1 MRTLLKGGTVVS
13 ARGTRRADVLLEN
26 GRVKQ
31 VGRLILG
38 KADRVED
45 VEGCLLFPGFI
56 DAHTHFDLDV
66 CGTTTAD
73 DFAFGS
79 RAALRGGTTTVID
92 FACPNKGESLQH
104 GLELWHS
111 KADGRTYCDYGFHMT
126 IDDWNEAIRTE
137 LPEMFRQ
144 GISSFK
150 MYMTYPAM
158 MLGDR
163 DLYWALK
170 ELKHLGGICG
180 VHCENAG
187 VIDGIIAEK
196 KAAGLLGPSS
206 HPESRPPYLEAEAV
220 SRLLRI
226 AQAAD
231 CPVVIVHLTNE
242 EALKEVQQARRRGQ
256 TVYVETCP
264 QYLLLDDSVY
274 YNPDYS
280 QAARYVCAPPI
291 RSKENQEALWR
302 GLRRGEIQTV
312 STDHC
317 SFTLEQK
324 EMGREDFTKIP
335 GGLPGV
341 ETRGELIYSY
351 GVAAKKLSLS
361 QMCRVLCENPAKL
374 YGLYPRKGILAPGSD
389 GDIVVY
395 DPGDSHVIR
404 GEEWLPSAPL
414 HVLLYRAFGWEDT
427 MPAFAHLPLLLK
439 PEGNGKLSKRDGDRL
454 GFPVFPLEWHD
465 PKTGEI
471 SSGYRESGY
480 LPEAVINFL
489 ALLGWNPGNDQEL
502 MSMDELIKLFDLSH
516 CSKSGAKFDYK
527 KGIWF
532 NHEYILLKPDEEI
545 AELFVPVLKEHGV
558 EVPFEKVVTVVGMMK
573 NRVSFVRELWEA
585 SSFFFV
591 APTEY
596 DEKTVKKRWKEDSAQ
611 CMTELMEVLAG
622 IEDFGI
628 ENQEKIVMDWIAE
641 KGYHTGNIMNAF
653 RLTLVGEGKGPHMFD
668 ISWVLGKEETLARM
682 KRAIEVLS

>member
-361 QMCRVLCENPAKL
+361 QMCRVLRKSRKAVRSLSPQ
-374 YGLYPRKGILAPGSD
+374 GHSGPRQ
-389 GDIVVY
+389 
-395 DPGDSHVIR
+395 R
-404 GEEWLPSAPL
+404 
-414 HVLLYRAFGWEDT
+414 R
-427 MPAFAHLPLLLK
+427 
-439 PEGNGKLSKRDGDRL
+439 
-454 GFPVFPLEWHD
+454 
-465 PKTGEI
+465 
-471 SSGYRESGY
+471 
-480 LPEAVINFL
+480 
-489 ALLGWNPGNDQEL
+489 
-502 MSMDELIKLFDLSH
+502 
-516 CSKSGAKFDYK
+516 
-527 KGIWF
+527 
-532 NHEYILLKPDEEI
+532 
-545 AELFVPVLKEHGV
+545 
-558 EVPFEKVVTVVGMMK
+558 
-573 NRVSFVRELWEA
+573 
-585 SSFFFV
+585 
-591 APTEY
+591 
-596 DEKTVKKRWKEDSAQ
+596 
-611 CMTELMEVLAG
+611 
-622 IEDFGI
+622 
-628 ENQEKIVMDWIAE
+628 
-641 KGYHTGNIMNAF
+641 
-653 RLTLVGEGKGPHMFD
+653 
-668 ISWVLGKEETLARM
+668 
-682 KRAIEVLS
+682 